1 MEKSLLW
8 KPFNESWHN
17 LKATEAVLV
26 PADSLLILF
35 IDV

>member
-1 MEKSLLW
+1 MENSLLW
-8 KPFNESWHN
+8 KPFNESRRN

-26 PADSLLILF
+26 PADSLLTLF